1 MSFHDALAREED
13 QEPVCPGRGRRLYA
27 ITDGEDDEVDKEE
40 EDEEERA
47 IGAVKEHRR
56 PVVAAK
62 GRLRKKLLTKKVTDR
77 VSHGRVTRHMTRL
90 RRRIARF
97 AAASIIAAHTASS
110 SPVNRGLRDYRLWVP
125 ENRAG
130 ERLITRFLEVTRAHY
145 CIRQPSAGEPAPQTD
160 TTQSY
165 LMQWRDLQNQFV
177 QAGGTGLLP
186 RLSETEEK
194 PWFWDHANQN
204 LWEFMGFGPWR
215 W

>member
-1 MSFHDALAREED
+1 M
-13 QEPVCPGRGRRLYA
+13 
-27 ITDGEDDEVDKEE
+27 K
-40 EDEEERA
+40 
-47 IGAVKEHRR
+47 K
-56 PVVAAK
+56 AAK
-62 GRLRKKLLTKKVTDR
+62 GRLRKKLLTKKVADR

-145 CIRQPSAGEPAPQTD
+145 CIRQPKAGEPAPQTD